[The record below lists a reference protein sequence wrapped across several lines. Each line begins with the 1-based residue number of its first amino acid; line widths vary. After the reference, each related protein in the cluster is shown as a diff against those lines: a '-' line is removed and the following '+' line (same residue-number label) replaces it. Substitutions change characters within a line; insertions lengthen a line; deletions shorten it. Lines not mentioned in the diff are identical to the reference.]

1 MARDAIRIRDGLDT
15 TGPTGRGALREAWA
29 AGDLTGILDCYGDDF
44 TLYYVGDNPFSGDH
58 FTECW
63 LYEEDQPIIDAAWRD

>member
-1 MARDAIRIRDGLDT
+1 MRYAK
-15 TGPTGRGALREAWA
+15 AWA

-44 TLYYVGDNPFSGDH
+44 TLHYFGDNPFGGDH

-63 LYEEDQPIIDAAWRD
+63 LYEEDKPIIDAAWRD